1 MLIVKE
7 ITNPMPIAASEKE
20 NLQDCFER
28 NSYSRKSS
36 EERAG
41 SSFMIDDILGSKKT
55 RPISLPDNTR
65 KLKDRYPS
73 GSADFQDNYS
83 NPNREQCTSPS
94 HSISVRQPVKPTP
107 MVISPLCSGFMNFG
121 LYSPVGLSPSA
132 FFYNQD
138 HNVFTFPPS
147 DLMSPVDPSIFS
159 IRNGQVLRS
168 PVFHPVNPFEFPNA
182 IAKGSG
188 HDSSPGS
195 FVALSNR
202 HSDCSNDRPLVWKH
216 VLHRNTPKRKG
227 GQIRFTSEQTGKL
240 EKTFSD
246 QKYLSPTERKR
257 LASNLRL
264 TERQVKTWFQNRR
277 AKWRRLKQEHSNRG
291 MSPNSDESLVGDQSV
306 RPGLIHYPSREETRP
321 SST

>member
-1 MLIVKE
+1 
-7 ITNPMPIAASEKE
+7 MPITASEKE
-20 NLQDCFER
+20 NLQDDFER
-28 NSYSRKSS
+28 TPYQSYSRKSG
-36 EERAG
+36 EEKAG

-55 RPISLPDNTR
+55 RPISLPDNSR
-65 KLKDRYPS
+65 KLKNRYPPIS
-73 GSADFQDNYS
+73 GDLQDNYS
-83 NPNREQCTSPS
+83 SPNREQCTSPC
-94 HSISVRQPVKPTP
+94 HSIPVRQPVKPTP

-138 HNVFTFPPS
+138 HNVFTFPPN
-147 DLMSPVDPSIFS
+147 DLMNPVDTSIYS

-168 PVFHPVNPFEFPNA
+168 PVFHPANHLEFSNT
-182 IAKGSG
+182 IAKTSV

-195 FVALSNR
+195 FVTLSSR
-202 HSDCSNDRPLVWKH
+202 HSECPNDRPIVWKH

-240 EKTFSD
+240 EKTFAD

-257 LASNLRL
+257 LASTLRL

-291 MSPNSDESLVGDQSV
+291 MSPHSDESLVTDQSV
-306 RPGLIHYPSREETRP
+306 RQDLIHYSSRDETRP

>member
-7 ITNPMPIAASEKE
+7 MPIAASEKE
-20 NLQDCFER
+20 NVEDDFEKTT
-28 NSYSRKSS
+28 YSRKSG

-55 RPISLPDNTR
+55 RPISLPDNSR
-65 KLKDRYPS
+65 KLKDPQVS
-73 GSADFQDNYS
+73 DHQDNYS
-83 NPNREQCTSPS
+83 NPNREQCTSPC

-121 LYSPVGLSPSA
+121 LYSPVGMSPSA
-132 FFYNQD
+132 YFYNQD
-138 HNVFTFPPS
+138 HSVFAFPSS
-147 DLMSPVDPSIFS
+147 DLISPVDTSIYS

-168 PVFHPVNPFEFPNA
+168 TVFHPANHLDFTNTITKGAGPDNSAGPFMT
-182 IAKGSG
+182 
-188 HDSSPGS
+188 
-195 FVALSNR
+195 LSTR
-202 HSDCSNDRPLVWKH
+202 HSECPTDRPIVWKH

-240 EKTFSD
+240 EKTFSE

-257 LASNLRL
+257 LASSLRL

-291 MSPNSDESLVGDQSV
+291 MSPNSDESPVTEQSL
-306 RPGLIHYPSREETRP
+306 RQDLIHFANREDPR
-321 SST
+321 SSSA